1 MSAIYFG
8 EQRHLIAKANHD
20 KLLTYVCGRTQMEW
34 SKMKTKGTT
43 PSPRSG
49 HAGVLVGDKWYIAGG
64 ENRGVGELMTTLAK
78 DKFAGF
84 T

>member
-1 MSAIYFG
+1 
-8 EQRHLIAKANHD
+8 
-20 KLLTYVCGRTQMEW
+20 MEW

-78 DKFAGF
+78 DRFAGF

>member
-1 MSAIYFG
+1 
-8 EQRHLIAKANHD
+8 
-20 KLLTYVCGRTQMEW
+20 
-34 SKMKTKGTT
+34 MKTKGST

-64 ENRGVGELMTTLAK
+64 ENRGVGELLTTLAK
-78 DKFAGF
+78 DRFDGF